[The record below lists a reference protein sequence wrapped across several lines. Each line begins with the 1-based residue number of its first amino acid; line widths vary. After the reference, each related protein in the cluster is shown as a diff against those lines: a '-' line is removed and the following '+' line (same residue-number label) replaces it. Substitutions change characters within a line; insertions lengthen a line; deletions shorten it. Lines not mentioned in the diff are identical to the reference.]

1 MILLR
6 FKNNYTFTCAFLT
19 ACYTGMRTGEVL
31 ALTWDDID
39 LEKQIIKVNK
49 TVYAKKKDDNGR
61 WYLGTT
67 KTEGSC
73 REIFICNT
81 LKVAL
86 KNYKEYQE
94 SNKEFYRKNYH
105 NYYLEEI
112 KNKYDKIIEYKI
124 IQLKHKS
131 KNRKQVNLVF
141 TKRDGKYCG
150 IDILKYPFKII
161 HEKLNI
167 KKCRF
172 YHLRG
177 SFATK
182 TLRSGVKIRN
192 VADILGHSKVETI
205 ENYYISSLE
214 ETMKI
219 ASGIFEQT
227 VKSDV
232 INEIIKYLP
241 EIYKE

>member
-31 ALTWDDID
+31 ALTWGDID

-49 TVYAKKKDDNGR
+49 TVYAKKKDGNGR

-81 LKVAL
+81 LKMAL
-86 KNYKEYQE
+86 QNYKKNQE
-94 SNKEFYRKNYH
+94 NNKKLYRKSYH

-112 KNKYDKIIEYKI
+112 KNKYGKIVEYKI
-124 IQLKHKS
+124 VDLKHKS
-131 KNRKQVNLVF
+131 KNRKQASLVF
-141 TKRDGKYCG
+141 TKKNGKYSG
-150 IDILKYPFKII
+150 TDMLRYPFKII
-161 HEKLNI
+161 HEELNI
-167 KKCRF
+167 RNCRF
-172 YHLRG
+172 YDLRG

-182 TLRSGVKIRN
+182 TLRSGIEIKDGSSV
-192 VADILGHSKVETI
+192 LGHSRVETT
-205 ENYYISSLE
+205 ENYYIISNEKTKKYTNESLE
-214 ETMKI
+214 RI
-219 ASGIFEQT
+219 VHSN
-227 VKSDV
+227 V
-232 INEIIKYLP
+232 IDEIINY
-241 EIYKE
+241 EIVR

>member
-1 MILLR
+1 MFLLR

-49 TVYAKKKDDNGR
+49 TVYARNKDNNGR

-81 LKVAL
+81 LIIAL

-94 SNKEFYRKNYH
+94 SNKRFYRKNYH

-112 KNKYDKIIEYKI
+112 KNKYGKIAEYKI
-124 IQLKHKS
+124 IELKHKS

-141 TKRDGKYCG
+141 AKKDGKYSG
-150 IDILKYPFKII
+150 TDLLRYPFKII
-161 HEKLNI
+161 HEELNI
-167 KKCRF
+167 KDCRF
-172 YHLRG
+172 YD
-177 SFATK
+177 
-182 TLRSGVKIRN
+182 LRSGIELKDVSS
-192 VADILGHSKVETI
+192 ILGHAKVETT
-205 ENYYISSLE
+205 ENYYICSNE
-214 ETMKI
+214 KAKEY
-219 ASGIFEQT
+219 ASKTFEQIMQS
-227 VKSDV
+227 KIID
-232 INEIIKYLP
+232 EIINFDEK
-241 EIYKE
+241 KNN

>member
-81 LKVAL
+81 LKIAL

-94 SNKEFYRKNYH
+94 SNKKFYRKNYH

-112 KNKYDKIIEYKI
+112 KNKYGKIIEYKI

-131 KNRKQVNLVF
+131 KNRKQVDLIF
-141 TKRDGKYCG
+141 TKKDGKYSG

-161 HEKLNI
+161 HKDLNI
-167 KKCRF
+167 INCRF
-172 YHLRG
+172 YDLRS

-182 TLRSGVKIRN
+182 TLRSGVEIKD
-192 VADILGHSKVETI
+192 VSSILGHAKVETT
-205 ENYYISSLE
+205 ENYYICSNK
-214 ETMKI
+214 ETKKYTNEL
-219 ASGIFEQT
+219 FEQI
-227 VKSDV
+227 VQSKV
-232 INEIIKYLP
+232 IDEIINYDEVKNN
-241 EIYKE
+241 